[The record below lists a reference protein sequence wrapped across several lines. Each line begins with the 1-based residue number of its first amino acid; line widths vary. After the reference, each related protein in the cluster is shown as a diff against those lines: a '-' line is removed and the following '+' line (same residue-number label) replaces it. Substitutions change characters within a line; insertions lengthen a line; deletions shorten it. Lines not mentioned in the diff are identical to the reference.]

1 MLSDLL
7 TIMWKEWKD
16 SLFQGSW
23 RAWIRPALLIGILG
37 VVWPLLGN
45 VAWLVLSPVQIVVI
59 LFFVLFVLIFIVAD
73 SFAGERE
80 RHTLE
85 TLLASRMPSLPI
97 LLGKVLVVVLYGWS
111 VMVVSLLLGAVV
123 DTLAYGRGQVLFY
136 PLDLLLLTLLLGVL
150 VNALGA
156 SLGVLISLRL
166 STVRQAQQTL
176 SVGSIVLCI
185 AVGTLVQSLST
196 SVFVGLPP
204 DVIFL
209 LLAALVAVLDI
220 ALLALALAS
229 FQRAKL
235 ILS

>member
-1 MLSDLL
+1 
-7 TIMWKEWKD
+7 
-16 SLFQGSW
+16 
-23 RAWIRPALLIGILG
+23 
-37 VVWPLLGN
+37 
-45 VAWLVLSPVQIVVI
+45 
-59 LFFVLFVLIFIVAD
+59 
-73 SFAGERE
+73 
-80 RHTLE
+80 
-85 TLLASRMPSLPI
+85 
-97 LLGKVLVVVLYGWS
+97 
-111 VMVVSLLLGAVV
+111 
-123 DTLAYGRGQVLFY
+123 GQVRFY
-136 PLDLLLLTLLLGVL
+136 LLDLLCFTLLLGVL

-176 SVGSIVLCI
+176 SVGTIVLCI

-209 LLAALVAVLDI
+209 LLTALVAVLDI

-235 ILS
+235 ILN